1 MEVEGGESGCVE
13 SGMGCV
19 SGEAVRAA
27 YRGDLVTCGGSTL
40 ACRRSSL
47 ACRGNSLANRGNSVP
62 YTEIL
67 AAHTANHVSGRGDQW
82 GDTMS
87 YVAGRVS
94 YEGGLWS
101 LEPV

>member
-1 MEVEGGESGCVE
+1 
-13 SGMGCV
+13 MGCV
-19 SGEAVRAA
+19 GGEAVRAA
-27 YRGDLVTCGGSTL
+27 YRGDLVTCGGNTL
-40 ACRRSSL
+40 ACRWSSL
-47 ACRGNSLANRGNSVP
+47 ASRGNSVP

-94 YEGGLWS
+94 YEGGLLS

>member
-1 MEVEGGESGCVE
+1 MEVEGGEGDCVE
-13 SGMGCV
+13 SEMGCV
-19 SGEAVRAA
+19 GGEAVRAA
-27 YRGDLVTCGGSTL
+27 YRGDLVTCGGNTL
-40 ACRRSSL
+40 ACRWSSL
-47 ACRGNSLANRGNSVP
+47 ASRWSSLASRGNSVP

-67 AAHTANHVSGRGDQW
+67 AAYTANHVSGRGDQW

-94 YEGGLWS
+94 YEGGLLS